1 MGKDK
6 SLQKIVQPKSL
17 EKIIEYNVLVKRG
30 LRALGIETPED
41 KFEKELYKLIN
52 EFSNLIFFKKLRNEQ
67 FIKFGKADART
78 YLNKLN
84 KLADKIIAVCQKT
97 LKNIGSNSPLKF
109 PTSFMMGFLLMS
121 KNRNQDATVFF
132 SECLKQHDQMF
143 YLLLWSGKTELV
155 ESPEPEEKR
164 LLDIILREKKII
176 PTSKE
181 FRKLSNRLWNK
192 FGKRDY
198 ACISTL
204 AGDCYLKLKDRGN
217 ALVYYQKTINFLA
230 AIYQESQPR
239 MRIWRES
246 RGYLQEMYDE
256 IIDFLYEW

>member
-1 MGKDK
+1 MSELADKVLSDIAKKENQLDEIKRNMGKDK

-121 KNRNQDATVFF
+121 KNRNQDATVFLASASNNTIKCF
-132 SECLKQHDQMF
+132 I
-143 YLLLWSGKTELV
+143 YYYG
-155 ESPEPEEKR
+155 
-164 LLDIILREKKII
+164 REK
-176 PTSKE
+176 
-181 FRKLSNRLWNK
+181 LS
-192 FGKRDY
+192 
-198 ACISTL
+198 
-204 AGDCYLKLKDRGN
+204 
-217 ALVYYQKTINFLA
+217 
-230 AIYQESQPR
+230 
-239 MRIWRES
+239 
-246 RGYLQEMYDE
+246 
-256 IIDFLYEW
+256 